1 MSGGGF
7 VSGGGFQVVLS
18 DLEGM
23 AGTFRRE
30 SGSFEAIMPADG
42 PPCPDGGGAG
52 IDAAMHASLLLLGLL
67 HQQLATVIGEHGRKL
82 QAAHDNYEKTETS
95 LTQMAAELIISG
107 MF

>member
-7 VSGGGFQVVLS
+7 VSGRFQVVLS
-18 DLEGM
+18 DLESM
-23 AGTFRRE
+23 AGAFRRE
-30 SGSFEAIMPADG
+30 SRTIEAIMPDNG
-42 PPCPDGGGAG
+42 PPCPYGGGAD
-52 IDAAMHASLLLLGLL
+52 IDAAMHAALLLLGVL
-67 HQQLATVIGEHGRKL
+67 HQRLAAVIGVHGRNL

>member
-1 MSGGGF
+1 MSSGGL

-18 DLEGM
+18 DLESM

-30 SGSFEAIMPADG
+30 SGGFEAIMPADG
-42 PPCPDGGGAG
+42 PPCPDGGGAD
-52 IDAAMHASLLLLGLL
+52 IDAAMHASLLLLGVL
-67 HQQLATVIGEHGRKL
+67 HQRLAAVIGEHGRKL

-95 LTQMAAELIISG
+95 LTQMAAALIISG